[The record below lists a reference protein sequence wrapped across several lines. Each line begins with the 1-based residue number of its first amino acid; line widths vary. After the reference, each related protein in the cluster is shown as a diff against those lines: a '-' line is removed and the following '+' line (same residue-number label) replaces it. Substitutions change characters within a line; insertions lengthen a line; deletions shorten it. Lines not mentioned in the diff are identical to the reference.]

1 MAYKDLDGF
10 QTVAFKSERE
20 GVFTDFAKRQPF
32 LSAAA
37 EDNSTFLY
45 KISQVVGSRIYL
57 TAAEETRPA
66 RIGEELRLIF
76 SLATGQYALVATVE
90 SASGSSSGAGSVVVD
105 FAKSELL
112 RLQRRDSFRI
122 VVPPSIALEFYL
134 NSKIRPEYA
143 MRVADVSLGGAA
155 IRMPLD
161 EVSRYWVGSSIKG
174 SLVMH
179 GRDPIELEGVV
190 RHHFP
195 KESGPTQKVGVQ
207 FLKGSAEQ
215 QRELL
220 SLTLQL
226 HREMNRKE

>member
-1 MAYKDLDGF
+1 MGYKNLDGF
-10 QTVAFKSERE
+10 QAVAFKSERE
-20 GVFTDFAKRQPF
+20 GALSDLSDRLPM

-45 KISQVVGSRIYL
+45 RVSRVVGTTIYL
-57 TAAEETRPA
+57 SSLEETRPA
-66 RIGEELRLIF
+66 KVGEEIRLIF
-76 SLATGQYALVATVE
+76 SLATGQYALVAIV
-90 SASGSSSGAGSVVVD
+90 ASSSAGSIMFD
-105 FAKSELL
+105 FSKSELL

-122 VVPPSIALEFYL
+122 VIPPTISLEFFL
-134 NSKIRPEYA
+134 NSKLKPEYA

-155 IRMPLD
+155 VRMNAEQL
-161 EVSRYWVGSSIKG
+161 SRYWVGSSIKG

-179 GRDPIELEGVV
+179 GRDPIELEGTI

-195 KESGPTQKVGVQ
+195 KEQGQPTQKVGVQ
-207 FLKGSAEQ
+207 FLNLSTEQ

-226 HREMNRKE
+226 HREMHPKT

>member
-1 MAYKDLDGF
+1 MSYKNLEGF
-10 QTVAFKSERE
+10 LPVAFKSERE
-20 GVFTDFAKRQPF
+20 GALKDLTSHLPM
-32 LSAAA
+32 LSAFS

-45 KISQVVGSRIYL
+45 RVSRVAGTSIYL
-57 TAAEETRPA
+57 SVLEETRPA
-66 RIGEELRLIF
+66 KVGEEIRFIF
-76 SLATGQYALVATVE
+76 SLATGQYALVAYIVST
-90 SASGSSSGAGSVVVD
+90 SASSAVID

-122 VVPPSIALEFYL
+122 VIPSTISLDFFL
-134 NSKIRPEYA
+134 NSKLKPEYA

-155 IRMPLD
+155 LRMNP
-161 EVSRYWVGSSIKG
+161 EQVSKYWAGSSIKG

-179 GRDPIELEGVV
+179 GREPFELEGTI

-195 KESGPTQKVGVQ
+195 KEQGQPTQKVGVQ
-207 FLKGSAEQ
+207 FLNLSIDQ

-226 HREMNRKE
+226 HREMNPKK